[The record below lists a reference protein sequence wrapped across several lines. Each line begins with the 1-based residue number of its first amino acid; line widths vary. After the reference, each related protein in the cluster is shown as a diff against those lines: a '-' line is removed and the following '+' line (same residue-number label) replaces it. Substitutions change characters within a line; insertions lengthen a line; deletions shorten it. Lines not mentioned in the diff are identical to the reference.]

1 MARGC
6 GDQVHGTHH
15 IVTSSEHCD
24 SATLYY
30 HCSSQPGQWAVGGG
44 DTSTFP
50 GPEQSG
56 EWSVPPPPPPPALW
70 ASEVRALFSHSVV

>member
-30 HCSSQPGQWAVGGG
+30 HCSSQPGQCAVGGG

-50 GPEQSG
+50 GSEQSG
-56 EWSVPPPPPPPALW
+56 QWSVPPPPPAALW
-70 ASEVRALFSHSVV
+70 ATEKQSEDFT

>member
-30 HCSSQPGQWAVGGG
+30 HCSAQTGQCTVGGA

-56 EWSVPPPPPPPALW
+56 EWSVPPPPLAPALW